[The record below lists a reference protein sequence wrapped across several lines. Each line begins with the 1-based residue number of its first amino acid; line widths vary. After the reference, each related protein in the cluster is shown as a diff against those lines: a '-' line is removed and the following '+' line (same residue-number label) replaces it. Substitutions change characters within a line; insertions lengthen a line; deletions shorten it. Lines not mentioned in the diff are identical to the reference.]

1 MKNKKIFI
9 LALLVL
15 SLGCSETGE
24 RSTALVNVFLIG
36 TPGLFDEVGIEILGV
51 EVKTT
56 GTRGQDNSDAVFIP
70 NPQVNQQARLSSLVN
85 TGQYLVGRAEFLVGA
100 IIELTLRLGNDNFVQ
115 VGTQTSSLNFRDDS
129 SRNPAITVSIPL
141 DGGISHD
148 VFIDFNTL
156 NSITFTTGAEP
167 VFTLDPKFRAFASLD
182 TGEISGIIRPQGLKC
197 LLLAIQNSDTLAN
210 TTQDA
215 RGNFLIR
222 GLEGE
227 FTLSILPFSNG
238 FLADTIQNIIVEPR
252 QRTQLE
258 EITLRTNP

>member
-1 MKNKKIFI
+1 MKNKLLFI
-9 LALLVL
+9 LTLIVL
-15 SLGCSETGE
+15 TSGCSETGE

-36 TPGLFDEVGIEILGV
+36 TPGFFDEVGIEVLGV

-85 TGQYLVGRAEFLVGA
+85 TGQYLIGRSEFLVGA
-100 IIELTLRLGNDNFVQ
+100 IIELTLRLGDDNFVQ
-115 VGTQTSSLNFRDDS
+115 VGNQTASLGFNEEA
-129 SRNPAITVSIPL
+129 SRNPVITVNIPL

-156 NSITFTTGAEP
+156 SSITFTTGAQP
-167 VFTLDPKFRAFASLD
+167 IFTLDPKFRAFGSLD
-182 TGEISGIIRPQGLKC
+182 NGEISGIIRPQALKC

-210 TTQDA
+210 TTPDS

-227 FTLSILPFSNG
+227 FTLSILPFSND
-238 FLADTIQNIIVEPR
+238 FLADTIQNIVVEPR
-252 QRTQLE
+252 QRTQLG

>member
-1 MKNKKIFI
+1 MKNKQLFL
-9 LALLVL
+9 LALIILT
-15 SLGCSETGE
+15 LGCSETGE

-85 TGQYLVGRAEFLVGA
+85 TGQYLIGRSEFLVGA
-100 IIELTLRLGNDNFVQ
+100 IIELTLRLGEDNFVQ
-115 VGTQTSSLNFRDDS
+115 VGNQTSSINFKEEA
-129 SRNPAITVSIPL
+129 SRNPVITVNIPL

-156 NSITFTTGAEP
+156 NSITFTTGAQP
-167 VFTLDPKFRAFASLD
+167 VFTLDPKFRAFGNLD
-182 TGEISGIIRPQGLKC
+182 TGEISGVIRPQGLKS
-197 LLLAIQNSDTLAN
+197 LLLAIQNSDTLAYS
-210 TTQDA
+210 TQDT

-222 GLEGE
+222 GLGGE
-227 FTLSILPFSNG
+227 FTVSILPFSND

-252 QRTQLE
+252 QRTLLD